1 MLEVRME
8 SNETLAN
15 DTFKD
20 LTENVM
26 SEKDLILTV
35 WSVIL
40 IFIGVSGNLL
50 TLIAI
55 PFAKWKNQ

>member
-1 MLEVRME
+1 ME
-8 SNETLAN
+8 LNETLAN

>member
-1 MLEVRME
+1 MEV
-8 SNETLAN
+8 NVTLAN
-15 DTFKD
+15 DTFKEM
-20 LTENVM
+20 TENVM

-40 IFIGVSGNLL
+40 ILIGVSGNLL

>member
-1 MLEVRME
+1 MEV
-8 SNETLAN
+8 NVTLAN
-15 DTFKD
+15 DTFKEM
-20 LTENVM
+20 TENVM

-40 IFIGVSGNLL
+40 IFIGASGNLL

>member
-1 MLEVRME
+1 ME
-8 SNETLAN
+8 LNETLGN

-20 LTENVM
+20 LNEIVM
-26 SEKDLILTV
+26 SDKDLILTI

>member
-1 MLEVRME
+1 MEV
-8 SNETLAN
+8 NVTLAN
-15 DTFKD
+15 DTFKEM
-20 LTENVM
+20 TENVM

>member
-1 MLEVRME
+1 MLEVKME
-8 SNETLAN
+8 LNETLGN

>member
-1 MLEVRME
+1 MDP
-8 SNETLAN
+8 NETLAN

-20 LTENVM
+20 LNENVM

-40 IFIGVSGNLL
+40 IFIGVSGNLF

>member
-1 MLEVRME
+1 MEV
-8 SNETLAN
+8 NVTLAN

>member
-1 MLEVRME
+1 MLEVKME

-40 IFIGVSGNLL
+40 ILIGVSGNLL

>member
-1 MLEVRME
+1 MEV
-8 SNETLAN
+8 NETFGN

-40 IFIGVSGNLL
+40 IIIGVSGNLL

>member
-1 MLEVRME
+1 MLEVKME
-8 SNETLAN
+8 ANETLAN

-40 IFIGVSGNLL
+40 ILIGHYS
-50 TLIAI
+50 
-55 PFAKWKNQ
+55 